1 MNHANPDHPLLSL
14 PPEDLDLITQLV
26 LKSGSIK
33 DLATAYGVS
42 YPTVRAR
49 LDRVIERLQAAVE
62 KRPRDPLA
70 ELLADLVERTE
81 LTPRAAR
88 AILEESRRLR
98 SAQAGSVA
106 LNGQPQQQQKQ
117 QGA

>member
-1 MNHANPDHPLLSL
+1 MNQTQPDHPLLTL

-49 LDRVIERLQAAVE
+49 LDRVMERLQAAVE

-88 AILEESRRLR
+88 AILDESRRLR
-98 SAQAGSVA
+98 SVQVGGVGA
-106 LNGQPQQQQKQ
+106 NGQQQQ
-117 QGA
+117 QGG